1 MSEASQEIVPQS
13 PEVTQASEASQ
24 PPTEVVTKKPRTPA
38 QVAALDAAR
47 QKALAMRAQ
56 KKTQPA
62 EESTKPGAAEEG
74 EQEVEYVRKSKSKP
88 KLKKRIV
95 IVEESSSEEE
105 EIEVRLP
112 KRKKESAPVP
122 VRDTALRDTALR
134 DTTFERAYNQF
145 FNI

>member
-1 MSEASQEIVPQS
+1 MSEASQEIVPPS
-13 PEVTQASEASQ
+13 TEVTEASP

-74 EQEVEYVRKSKSKP
+74 EQEVEYVRKSKKP

>member
-13 PEVTQASEASQ
+13 TEVTQASEASP
-24 PPTEVVTKKPRTPA
+24 PPTEVVTKKTRTPA

-74 EQEVEYVRKSKSKP
+74 EQEVEYVRKSKSKTETQ
-88 KLKKRIV
+88 KTY
-95 IVEESSSEEE
+95 
-105 EIEVRLP
+105 
-112 KRKKESAPVP
+112 
-122 VRDTALRDTALR
+122 RDRGREFRGGGDRGPTSQAQEGVGSRTGA
-134 DTTFERAYNQF
+134 
-145 FNI
+145 